1 MPWQHEQLS
10 VTVQTITL
18 WLYCSPGDEFHHE
31 LIWDQFSTP
40 KTKPLPLQVLVSDQW
55 QSTTSFMTP
64 AATNTSLPPKISHF
78 PATKRQESR
87 SAWQA
92 KKLQDL
98 KIKPLHRKP
107 CRLRRKIAHF
117 LSSSALCAAGVVI
130 LGFGMS
136 TDWADAILDCAPP
149 GSEVFSGTSS
159 LKTGLFN
166 GTETKIRCPRI
177 DSPGKTVSGKL
188 QIRLQLIFYMLDYA
202 ILHYICLHIIY
213 CLF

>member
-78 PATKRQESR
+78 PATRDKNQGLLD
-87 SAWQA
+87 
-92 KKLQDL
+92 KLKTSGPKNKTITQKHAVCEKL
-98 KIKPLHRKP
+98 
-107 CRLRRKIAHF
+107 AHF
-117 LSSSALCAAGVVI
+117 LSVLLYVQLSGLYWVLGCRRTGPMPSWTALLPEWSVQWN
-130 LGFGMS
+130 LQSQNWPFQWHRNQNQMPQ
-136 TDWADAILDCAPP
+136 DWLNLEKQWA
-149 GSEVFSGTSS
+149 
-159 LKTGLFN
+159 
-166 GTETKIRCPRI
+166 
-177 DSPGKTVSGKL
+177 VSFK
-188 QIRLQLIFYMLDYA
+188 
-202 ILHYICLHIIY
+202 
-213 CLF
+213 

>member
-98 KIKPLHRKP
+98 KIKPLHRNHAVCGETSTFLVKFCFMCSWSGYIGFWDVDGLGR
-107 CRLRRKIAHF
+107 CRLGLR
-117 LSSSALCAAGVVI
+117 SSREWSVQWNLQSQNWP
-130 LGFGMS
+130 FQWHRNQNQMPQ
-136 TDWADAILDCAPP
+136 DWLTWKN
-149 GSEVFSGTSS
+149 SE
-159 LKTGLFN
+159 
-166 GTETKIRCPRI
+166 R
-177 DSPGKTVSGKL
+177 
-188 QIRLQLIFYMLDYA
+188 
-202 ILHYICLHIIY
+202 
-213 CLF
+213 